1 MTLQHA
7 LELLKPYWK
16 WPHGTLGAVLKTAP
30 PDVVKQA
37 AGWLRLGGWIDVDG
51 LLPPHDERGA
61 RS

>member
-1 MTLQHA
+1 
-7 LELLKPYWK
+7 
-16 WPHGTLGAVLKTAP
+16 LGAVLKTAP